1 MAETTGSVGSEGVEM
16 SDGGA
21 GGIAA
26 EGDVA
31 AGGGAVD
38 AVKADVAGSET
49 GAGSGRSARSDE
61 SALPGAGAGRC
72 SEEAGEEDD
81 GGADGDGGDGGGDEA
96 GGVDG
101 GS

>member
-1 MAETTGSVGSEGVEM
+1 MAEIAGSVDSEGVEM

-21 GGIAA
+21 V
-26 EGDVA
+26 VA
-31 AGGGAVD
+31 VRAG
-38 AVKADVAGSET
+38 VAGSEA

-61 SALPGAGAGRC
+61 GALPSAGAGRC
-72 SEEAGEEDD
+72 DEDAGEEGD
-81 GGADGDGGDGGGDEA
+81 GGADGEGGDGGGDEA